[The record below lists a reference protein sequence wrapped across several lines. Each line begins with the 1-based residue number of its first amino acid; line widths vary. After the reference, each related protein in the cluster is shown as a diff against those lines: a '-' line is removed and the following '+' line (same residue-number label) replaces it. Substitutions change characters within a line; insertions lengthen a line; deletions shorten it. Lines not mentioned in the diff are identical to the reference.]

1 MRLQKVQYIA
11 YFAIFGLFCNLYFTL
26 CKVYITLCII
36 CFTKCKIEN
45 TKGETMT
52 YQEKK
57 SIVSL
62 ISAILIF
69 GFYCLYMYP
78 QYPDGGLES
87 TETFRYWGSFVLNLT
102 LVSIV
107 AHIIISIIFNILFR
121 ITTREKE
128 PKFADELDKL
138 IDLKAFR
145 NSFFVFIVGFLL
157 AMGSLVIYQPLQ
169 VMFIILITSGFIS
182 DVTGS
187 ATKLYH
193 YRRGV

>member
-1 MRLQKVQYIA
+1 
-11 YFAIFGLFCNLYFTL
+11 
-26 CKVYITLCII
+26 
-36 CFTKCKIEN
+36 
-45 TKGETMT
+45 MT

-69 GFYCLYMYP
+69 VSYCLYMYP
-78 QYPDGGLES
+78 RYPEEGLES
-87 TETFRYWGSFVLNLT
+87 METFHYWSSFVLILT
-102 LVSIV
+102 VFSIV
-107 AHIIISIIFNILFR
+107 AHIIISILFNIVFR
-121 ITTREKE
+121 MTTKERE

-138 IDLKAFR
+138 IELKAFR
-145 NSFFVFIVGFLL
+145 NSFFVFILGFIL
-157 AMGSLVIYQPLQ
+157 AMGSLIIYQPLQ
-169 VMFIILITSGFIS
+169 VMFVILIASGFIS

>member
-1 MRLQKVQYIA
+1 
-11 YFAIFGLFCNLYFTL
+11 
-26 CKVYITLCII
+26 
-36 CFTKCKIEN
+36 
-45 TKGETMT
+45 MT

-69 GFYCLYMYP
+69 GSFCLYMYP
-78 QYPDGGLES
+78 QYPQGGLES
-87 TETFRYWGSFVLNLT
+87 TETFRYWGSFVVVLT

-107 AHIIISIIFNILFR
+107 AHIIISIIFNIVFR

-128 PKFADELDKL
+128 PTFADELDKL
-138 IDLKAFR
+138 IDLKANR
-145 NSFFVFIVGFLL
+145 NSFFVFVLGFLL
-157 AMGSLVIYQPLQ
+157 AMGSLVVYQPSQ
-169 VMFIILITSGFIS
+169 VMFMIMITSGFIS

-187 ATKLYH
+187 VTKLYH

>member
-1 MRLQKVQYIA
+1 
-11 YFAIFGLFCNLYFTL
+11 
-26 CKVYITLCII
+26 
-36 CFTKCKIEN
+36 
-45 TKGETMT
+45 MT

-69 GFYCLYMYP
+69 VSYCLYLYP
-78 QYPDGGLES
+78 QYPEGGLET
-87 TETFRYWGSFVLNLT
+87 TETFRFWGSFVLILT

-107 AHIIISIIFNILFR
+107 AHIIISIIFNIVFR

-128 PKFADELDKL
+128 PRFADELDKL
-138 IDLKAFR
+138 IDLKANR

-157 AMGSLVIYQPLQ
+157 AMGSLIIYQPSQ

-187 ATKLYH
+187 VTKLYH
-193 YRRGV
+193 YRKGV